1 MSVIDDDAVY
11 FPQCS
16 DTQFWADNDRV
27 ETLISLVY
35 TTATNVCVIQ
45 DVLNYKKVSSDVM
58 FANIYSGILRK
69 TCTGRIYG
77 PYIRVNFLT
86 PVHTGVNKGVKNAP
100 VRTGRTYG
108 PYVRAVCTGS
118 TYRP

>member
-58 FANIYSGILRK
+58 FANIGPILWDF
-69 TCTGRIYG
+69 TEDLYG
-77 PYIRVNFLT
+77 PYIR
-86 PVHTGVNKGVKNAP
+86 PVYTGELFD
-100 VRTGRTYG
+100 TRTYG
-108 PYVRAVCTGS
+108 P
-118 TYRP
+118 